1 MTAKPYQFQR
11 RHGTRVER
19 RAARALFAP
28 LQENPDAAT
37 GPASPPASSLQAKGA
52 RGEVL
57 SGHTERKTKS
67 MSEQHFQEQEPEY
80 SDGFDYIGPE
90 LRSTVSIAALC
101 SHLCD
106 MLWLPPELRE
116 KNGLPPT
123 GPVEMA
129 RFYGDVTGLS
139 EPFDLPAKDGKP
151 RRKTVGLMGDL
162 TIVCMPTGEFTKVG
176 PGSVM
181 FVPGAAHDLIVNDV
195 RQALKTHAGGD
206 LKLTIAYSLT
216 AYQRSTMY
224 NPRGH
229 SWVGQS
235 LQEPRRI
242 DPHAALRQRVL
253 GMDLNAIKAQQRL
266 KLASPAPLPGAPLT
280 IEGSVEVIRG
290 DVGPLVDGDPDAIPL
305 GQAASR

>member
-1 MTAKPYQFQR
+1 MTTKPYQFQR

-37 GPASPPASSLQAKGA
+37 GPASPIAPSLQATVAK
-52 RGEVL
+52 GEVL

-67 MSEQHFQEQEPEY
+67 MSEHNFQEQEPEY

-101 SHLCD
+101 SHYCD
-106 MLWLPPELRE
+106 MLWLPEDMRE
-116 KNGLPPT
+116 ANKMPRT

-139 EPFDLPAKDGKP
+139 EVFKLPAKDGKP
-151 RRKTVGLMGDL
+151 GRDTVGLLGDL
-162 TIVCMPTGEFTKVG
+162 TIVCMIDGTFTKVG
-176 PGSVM
+176 PGTVC
-181 FVPGAAHDLIVNDV
+181 FVPGAAHDLIVSDV

-206 LKLTIAYSLT
+206 LKLTIAYSLS

-242 DPHAALRQRVL
+242 DPHAALRARVL
-253 GMDLNAIKAQQRL
+253 GIDLAALKAQQRL
-266 KLASPAPLPGAPLT
+266 RLPGMSSPVTT
-280 IEGSVEVIRG
+280 IEGAVIRG
-290 DVGPLVDGDPDAIPL
+290 DVGPLVDGADPEAIPL
-305 GQAASR
+305 GKVSAA